1 MTCTHQ
7 TISLMCC
14 IPYLLRSRKELLY
27 TLTFCN
33 LLLIFPISAWP
44 ATNSNPTII
53 VTTEQDIFDG
63 DTHSP
68 DSLKQFPGRDEAI
81 SLREA
86 IETANQSPEQVTI
99 MFQSPNKT
107 MTLTVHSPLPSIRES
122 LIIDGAIPQAP
133 RVILQGAGN
142 ASTSEIDGLVLESN
156 QSIIRGLTITNFSGN
171 GIVIRGNGNHLEN
184 NYIGTDS
191 LGTPDIGNRLTGVV
205 ITGHSNQI
213 GGSSSQIRN
222 VISGNMGHGI
232 AIQKGAKN
240 QIIGN
245 LIGLHP
251 TSDLA
256 LPNAKD
262 GLLIAGSHNIVGGI
276 TPLDANVISGNGKN
290 GIHLMASAHHTRIQ
304 GNIVGIHSSLQHLLP
319 NQEDGIFV
327 KSQDNLIGGTQTGT
341 GNIIGGN
348 VQSGIEIHQGHH
360 NGIYGNFIGT
370 DRDGQLQ
377 WGNQL
382 EGIAIYANNTQVG
395 GKEAR
400 TSNRIAFNKRGGI
413 SIPFGQGNTIQGN
426 AIYQNEGLAINL
438 QQDHLTPNDS
448 LDQDQGP
455 NGLQNFPVLS
465 IATAR
470 SANDLFVV
478 GEFSSQPTQTYQLDF
493 YAGRPDGPLRYQ
505 EAFAY
510 LGSET
515 VSTNAEGETRFSF
528 HLPKSPSPGRYV
540 TATATN
546 STGNTSEL
554 ARSILV
560 DQPNPQILWK
570 EKNASAKG
578 PTIFHTSYSEG
589 MAPVEIVPATLEIK
603 DVDSPQLVQLTV
615 TLSNPL
621 DGEMEVITANLSQPL
636 SQSYVHGTLTI
647 TGKAPL
653 ARYEEALHSLTYQNL
668 SAAPITASRLFTVV
682 VSDGEF
688 MSQPFTTQ
696 VSIGGVNTPPMLT
709 WQTTSSAKPSM
720 RYTTA
725 FTEGDAPIHVVPGTV
740 TLTDL
745 DSPQLTQLT
754 VTIDN
759 RLDGKQ
765 EILHANLIDP
775 VLRQTFKDKV
785 LTISGSASVEAYQA
799 ALRSLTYEN
808 RSQAPT
814 VAPRVITVLT
824 SDGMLTSQPFTTR
837 VTIDGVNTPP
847 TLTWQHR
854 SSSQTLLTYTSLYK
868 EGADPIPLL
877 PDTAILT
884 DRDSTTLHQLTITL
898 NNPLD
903 GNHEILDANL
913 PDQSLTKSFK
923 NGMLTISGSA
933 SVETYQTLLRSVTYH
948 NRSVAPTPKP
958 RTFSIVASDGTLT
971 SAPHT
976 TQINLI
982 AHNTPPLLSVST
994 VSPETPLTFTEGGGS
1009 LALVSP
1015 QSHIQDLDSSTF
1027 TELKVTLSNPL
1038 DIDQEILSAQL
1049 TDSGLTQR
1057 YNQGTLTV
1065 TGTASKTTYESVL
1078 HSLTYL
1084 NQQAHPQEGSRKI
1097 LLSIQDNQGGVSPP
1111 QTVKIT
1117 VKAKPPVLP
1126 TFAQP
1131 FIASLDSVAENVKA
1145 EAQQQQDA
1153 KQLVVKTVT
1162 GSGLMV
1168 TAGLFIW
1175 ILRGTSLLASMWATI
1190 PAWNSI
1196 DPLPILGMSQE
1207 ERWKELIDTQHVED
1221 QEQQEFP
1228 QIQKIFSDQQTSHPL
1243 PEKDPPLS

>member
-1 MTCTHQ
+1 MTGIHQ

-14 IPYLLRSRKELLY
+14 IPYLLRSRKGLLD
-27 TLTFCN
+27 TLTFCS
-33 LLLIFPISAWP
+33 LLLIFPISSWS
-44 ATNSNPTII
+44 ATSSNPTII
-53 VTTEQDIFDG
+53 VTTEQDTFDG

-107 MTLTVHSPLPSIRES
+107 MTLTVHSSLPSIRES
-122 LIIDGAIPQAP
+122 LIIDGATPQAP
-133 RVILQGAGN
+133 RVILQGARN
-142 ASTSEIDGLVLESN
+142 ASTSKVDGLVLESN

-171 GIVIRGNGNHLEN
+171 GIVIRGNGNHLES

-191 LGTPDIGNRLTGVV
+191 LRTPDSGNGLTGVV
-205 ITGHSNQI
+205 IMGHSNQI
-213 GGSSSQIRN
+213 GGSSGRTRN

-232 AIQKGAKN
+232 AIQKGGKN

-245 LIGLHP
+245 LIGLHS

-262 GLLIAGSHNIVGGI
+262 GIHIAGSHNIVGGL
-276 TPLDANVISGNGKN
+276 TPLDTNIISGNGKN

-304 GNIVGIHSSLQHLLP
+304 GNVIGIHSSLQHLLP

-327 KSQDNLIGGTQTGT
+327 KSQDNLIGGTQTGS

-348 VQSGIEIHQGHH
+348 LQSGIEIHQGHN

-395 GKEAR
+395 GKETR
-400 TSNRIAFNKRGGI
+400 TSNLIAFNKRGGVA
-413 SIPFGQGNTIQGN
+413 IPFGQGNTIQGN

-465 IATAR
+465 IATAH

-478 GEFSSQPTQTYQLDF
+478 GTFNSQPTQTYQLDF
-493 YAGRPDGPLRYQ
+493 YAGKPDGPLRYQ

-515 VSTNAEGETRFSF
+515 VSTNEEGETRFSF
-528 HLPKSPSPGRYV
+528 HLPKSPSLGRYV
-540 TATATN
+540 TATAT
-546 STGNTSEL
+546 SSMGNTSEL

-578 PTIFHTSYSEG
+578 PTIFQTSYSEG
-589 MAPVEIVPATLEIK
+589 MTPVGVVPATIRIR
-603 DVDSPQLVQLTV
+603 DVDSSQLAQLTV

-653 ARYEEALHSLTYQNL
+653 ARYEEALHSLTYQNV
-668 SAAPITASRLFTVV
+668 SAAPTAAPRLLTVV
-682 VSDGEF
+682 ASDGEF
-688 MSQPFTTQ
+688 MSQPFTT
-696 VSIGGVNTPPMLT
+696 
-709 WQTTSSAKPSM
+709 
-720 RYTTA
+720 
-725 FTEGDAPIHVVPGTV
+725 
-740 TLTDL
+740 
-745 DSPQLTQLT
+745 
-754 VTIDN
+754 
-759 RLDGKQ
+759 
-765 EILHANLIDP
+765 
-775 VLRQTFKDKV
+775 
-785 LTISGSASVEAYQA
+785 
-799 ALRSLTYEN
+799 
-808 RSQAPT
+808 
-814 VAPRVITVLT
+814 
-824 SDGMLTSQPFTTR
+824 R
-837 VTIDGVNTPP
+837 VTIRGV
-847 TLTWQHR
+847 
-854 SSSQTLLTYTSLYK
+854 
-868 EGADPIPLL
+868 
-877 PDTAILT
+877 
-884 DRDSTTLHQLTITL
+884 
-898 NNPLD
+898 
-903 GNHEILDANL
+903 
-913 PDQSLTKSFK
+913 
-923 NGMLTISGSA
+923 
-933 SVETYQTLLRSVTYH
+933 
-948 NRSVAPTPKP
+948 
-958 RTFSIVASDGTLT
+958 
-971 SAPHT
+971 
-976 TQINLI
+976 
-982 AHNTPPLLSVST
+982 NTPPLLSIST
-994 VSPETPLTFTEGGGS
+994 VSPETPLTFTEGGES

-1027 TELKVTLSNPL
+1027 TELKATLSNPL

-1084 NQQAHPQEGSRKI
+1084 NQQAHPQEGSREI
-1097 LLSIQDNQGGVSPP
+1097 LLSIQDSQGSFSSP
-1111 QTVKIT
+1111 QTVTVT
-1117 VKAKPPVLP
+1117 VKAKPPVLS

-1131 FIASLDSVAENVKA
+1131 FVASLDSVAENVKA

-1153 KQLVVKTVT
+1153 KQLIVKTVT

-1207 ERWKELIDTQHVED
+1207 ERWKELIDTRHVED

-1243 PEKDPPLS
+1243 PEKDSPLS